1 MESGTTAECSRAQM
15 MKASKPV
22 ATPSVAPV
30 LCSGHVAAPLLRL
43 GRVAAP
49 LPLPAVPPTMLGLI
63 AVARCRRP
71 TAHRAA
77 ACPSRRSASPAA
89 AAGSCPTSVGLA
101 RVAPAAALLEPSGER
116 ETNRTIGREEL
127 REEIKGRRRERKREK
142 NKGKKEK
149 KERIR

>member
-1 MESGTTAECSRAQM
+1 VIRDGVRDNGRVLSRADDESFE
-15 MKASKPV
+15 ASGDSVCRSCALLGPRRRSSP
-22 ATPSVAPV
+22 APGPRRRPS
-30 LCSGHVAAPLLRL
+30 AAPSR
-43 GRVAAP
+43 
-49 LPLPAVPPTMLGLI
+49 PAHDAGPH
-63 AVARCRRP
+63 RRRP

>member
-49 LPLPAVPPTMLGLI
+49 LPLPAVPAHDAGPH
-63 AVARCRRP
+63 RRRP
-71 TAHRAA
+71 LPPPHRT
-77 ACPSRRSASPAA
+77 PSCRLP
-89 AAGSCPTSVGLA
+89 
-101 RVAPAAALLEPSGER
+101 
-116 ETNRTIGREEL
+116 
-127 REEIKGRRRERKREK
+127 
-142 NKGKKEK
+142 
-149 KERIR
+149 